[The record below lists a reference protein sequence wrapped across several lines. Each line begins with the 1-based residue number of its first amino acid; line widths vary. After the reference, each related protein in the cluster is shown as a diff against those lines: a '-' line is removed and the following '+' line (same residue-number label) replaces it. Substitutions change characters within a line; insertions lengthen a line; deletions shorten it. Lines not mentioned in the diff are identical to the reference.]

1 MNDINISPIH
11 FNNNKKKKKKKKVHG
26 SPDTFWGEVSAP
38 SGGIDNAAHG
48 GVRENHAGPGHP
60 CSS

>member
-11 FNNNKKKKKKKKVHG
+11 FNNNKKKKKKKKVNG
-26 SPDTFWGEVSAP
+26 SPGTLGGAVNPP